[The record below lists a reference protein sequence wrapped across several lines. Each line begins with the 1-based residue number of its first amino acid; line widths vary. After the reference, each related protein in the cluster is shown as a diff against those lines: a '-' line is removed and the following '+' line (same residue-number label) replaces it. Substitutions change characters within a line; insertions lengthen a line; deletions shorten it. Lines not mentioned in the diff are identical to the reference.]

1 MAGDKPFD
9 PTPSRLARARREGDV
24 PRSREV
30 AATASFACAGCA
42 LGVATG
48 ALAGAARRALGD
60 AASGALVP
68 GPYLVIAGAAGAIVT
83 CALTGA
89 LAATVLGGG
98 GVTFRFPAPR
108 LRALDP
114 VAGLRRM
121 AGRDTLIGAA
131 RAFLTAGA
139 VGAAVFPAARDVFA
153 ANVSNG
159 GVAALGGTVAGAL
172 GSAFAGAVAVAVAFA
187 VVDAL
192 VERVKWRRRL
202 RMSFDELKRDHKATE
217 GNPLV
222 RGRRRQAHREL
233 VRGSIA
239 RVKDAAFVVA
249 NPQHVAIALEYAPPA
264 IAVPRVIVR
273 AIGEGAL
280 AVKERARTLG
290 IPIVENVVLARALL
304 AKTAV
309 GDPIPRDEYGA
320 VAAIV
325 AHLLRVERMRVR
337 A

>member
-42 LGVATG
+42 LGAAVG

-60 AASGALVP
+60 AASGSVVS
-68 GPYLVIAGAAGAIVT
+68 GPYLVIAGTAGAVVA
-83 CALTGA
+83 CALVGA
-89 LAATVLGGG
+89 VAATVFGGG
-98 GVTFRFPAPR
+98 GVTFRFPGLR

-114 VAGLRRM
+114 IAGFKRM
-121 AGRDTLIGAA
+121 AGRDALIGAA

-153 ANVSNG
+153 ANAANA

-172 GSAFAGAVAVAVAFA
+172 GSAFAGAVAVAVVFA
-187 VVDAL
+187 VFDAL

-264 IAVPRVIVR
+264 VAVPRVLVR

-290 IPIVENVVLARALL
+290 IPIAENVVLARALL

-325 AHLLRVERMRVR
+325 AQLLRVERIR
-337 A
+337 ARA